1 MFKFFSAIATGLGT
15 ILDPNAMRRE
25 STRASYAS
33 SETMP
38 LVEPETQSMVGM
50 MIESQRTRSGS
61 HVSGSAEAKAKGQR
75 EMIRED
81 TLPKPILAV
90 SFGTTTSPVP
100 NHMVRDSGRI
110 YVSADKDSGLLSW
123 GWNCDLHIRG
133 STRLRETS
141 ELPTN
146 INHGIVSD
154 SGPKS
159 YLRSVVIPDRH
170 FSCHHEPLWR
180 VSLPK
185 ASYTIR
191 ISTTDLLNMT
201 DPFLGNGCRVHGVK
215 LGALPAENSCATTFD
230 PACFILPNVYV
241 GEGDLEISGSYHDG
255 CRSLNYI
262 GLF

>member
-1 MFKFFSAIATGLGT
+1 MFKIFSAIATGIGT
-15 ILDPNAMRRE
+15 LFDPNAVARMRNH
-25 STRASYAS
+25 TSYAPS
-33 SETMP
+33 VTVP

-50 MIESQRTRSGS
+50 MMMMEGQRTHG
-61 HVSGSAEAKAKGQR
+61 SGSANGQQQQQQR
-75 EMIRED
+75 GIIQED

-90 SFGTTTSPVP
+90 SFGTTQSPVP
-100 NHMVRDSGRI
+100 KHMVRDYGGTYTADEDHSSG
-110 YVSADKDSGLLSW
+110 LSW
-123 GWNCDLHIRG
+123 GWNCNLHARG
-133 STRLRETS
+133 STRVRDTS
-141 ELPTN
+141 ALPTDT
-146 INHGIVSD
+146 NHDIVSD
-154 SGPKS
+154 GGSKS
-159 YLRSVVIPDRH
+159 YLRSIVIPDRR

-185 ASYTIR
+185 AHYTIR
-191 ISTTDLLNMT
+191 ISATDLANAK
-201 DPFLGNGCRVHGVK
+201 DPFLGHGCRVHGVK